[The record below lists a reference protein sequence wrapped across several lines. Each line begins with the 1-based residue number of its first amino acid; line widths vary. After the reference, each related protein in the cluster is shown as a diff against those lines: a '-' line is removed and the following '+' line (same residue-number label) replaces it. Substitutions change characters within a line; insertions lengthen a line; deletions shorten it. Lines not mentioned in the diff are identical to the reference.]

1 VNNRS
6 FQKNKTIIIPNIFFP
21 DGFNL
26 AGKTKKWLLMCF
38 YLLVVF
44 YTPRIKN

>member
-6 FQKNKTIIIPNIFFP
+6 FQKNKTIIIANIFFP

-26 AGKTKKWLLMCF
+26 TGIRKKWLLMYF

-44 YTPRIKN
+44 YPPRIKN